1 MKTFDN
7 TIHMKNLSMFIKD
20 EFVKRSIDKLFENC
34 ICIDT
39 IDEAKELASAVSY
52 GKYAN
57 IVFNSSVCKNHF
69 IDELSTACPDIK
81 VINCNCSTDKFFE
94 NDFYGFLVFNNLKH
108 CKSTEIIEEIKNHKG
123 ILLL

>member
-1 MKTFDN
+1 
-7 TIHMKNLSMFIKD
+7 MKNLSVFIKD

-39 IDEAKELASAVSY
+39 MEAAEQLVWDVSF

-57 IVFNSSVCKNHF
+57 VVFNSSVCKNHF
-69 IDELSTACPDIK
+69 IDELSTAYPDIN
-81 VINCNCSTDKFFE
+81 VINCNCSADKFFE

>member
-1 MKTFDN
+1 
-7 TIHMKNLSMFIKD
+7 MFIKD

-34 ICIDT
+34 ISIDT
-39 IDEAKELASAVSY
+39 MEDAEALASAVSY

-57 IVFNSSVCKNHF
+57 VVFSSSYCKNHF
-69 IDELSTACPDIK
+69 LDELSTAYPDAK

-94 NDFYGFLVFNNLKH
+94 NDLCGFLVFNNLKH
-108 CKSTEIIEEIKNHKG
+108 CKSAEIIEEIKNHKG